1 MTRRDLEELI
11 LFAQQQGLMQERFDL
26 VYPKFLV
33 LRRSWLVG
41 LIQGR

>member
-26 VYPKFLV
+26 VYAKFMV
-33 LRRSWLVG
+33 LRRSWLMG
-41 LIQGR
+41 LIQGK